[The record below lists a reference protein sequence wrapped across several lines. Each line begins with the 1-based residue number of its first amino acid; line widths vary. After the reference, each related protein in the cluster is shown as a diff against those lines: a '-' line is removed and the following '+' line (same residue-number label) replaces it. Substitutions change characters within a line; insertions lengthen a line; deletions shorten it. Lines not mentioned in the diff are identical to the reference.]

1 MMKIFTLAM
10 ALEEEKVNLLDEYD
24 VWKCINNGRKKCLS
38 DYRKS
43 KVQFLNAAQ
52 CLINSSNVCM
62 AQISH
67 LVGLETQKRFLSETG
82 LLDEQF
88 IELYEMGKPIL
99 PDIWNELTI

>member
-1 MMKIFTLAM
+1 MSSII
-10 ALEEEKVNLLDEYD
+10 EKVKFNI
-24 VWKCINNGRKKCLS
+24 WN
-38 DYRKS
+38 
-43 KVQFLNAAQ
+43 AQ

-88 IELYEMGKPIL
+88 IELYEMGKPIFQRSGM
-99 PDIWNELTI
+99 N

>member
-1 MMKIFTLAM
+1 MKIFTLAM
-10 ALEEEKVNLLDEYD
+10 ALEEEKINLSDEFD
-24 VWKCINNGRKKCLS
+24 VWKCMNKGRKKCLS

-43 KVQFLNAAQ
+43 RVQFLNAAQ
-52 CLINSSNVCM
+52 CLINSSNICM

-88 IELYEMGKPIL
+88 IELYEMGKPVFQR
-99 PDIWNELTI
+99 DGMN